1 MGEEDH
7 EPSVARSNLV
17 TVLKSLT
24 LKFDNES
31 VCHLMCPVMTT
42 NRPL

>member
-24 LKFDNES
+24 LKFDES
-31 VCHLMCPVMTT
+31 VCHLMCPVKTT